1 MNIDCK
7 ETAYDEA
14 YLKDVI
20 NVHCFLFSQLAQN
33 RQYNIFSMIDVYMQH
48 SDIRRKM
55 DEGNWSALNKG
66 YKQLLNSIDFSMCE
80 PNEDKT
86 EVDNILLGWMAT
98 VYVML
103 QWKYKL
109 FSAEISMKLSAK
121 ELCKTYDPLHETS
134 YENACEKLYYRYLF

>member
-1 MNIDCK
+1 MNVDCK
-7 ETAYDEA
+7 DAAYDEA

-66 YKQLLNSIDFSMCE
+66 YKQLMNSIDYSMCK
-80 PNEDKT
+80 PDEDKT

-103 QWKYKL
+103 QWKYNL
-109 FSAEISMKLSAK
+109 FSSEISMKLSAE
-121 ELCKTYDPLHETS
+121 ELCKTYNPLHEIS

>member
-1 MNIDCK
+1 MNVDYK
-7 ETAYDEA
+7 DAAYDEA
-14 YLKDVI
+14 YLRDVI

-33 RQYNIFSMIDVYMQH
+33 KQYNIFSMIDVYMQH

-66 YKQLLNSIDFSMCE
+66 YKQLLNSIDYSMCD
-80 PNEDKT
+80 PDEDKT

-103 QWKYKL
+103 QWKYNL
-109 FSAEISMKLSAK
+109 FSSEISMKLSAK
-121 ELCKTYDPLHETS
+121 ELCKTYNPLHEIS

>member
-1 MNIDCK
+1 MDYG
-7 ETAYDEA
+7 EVAYNEA

-20 NVHCFLFSQLAQN
+20 NVHSFLFSQLTQIK
-33 RQYNIFSMIDVYMQH
+33 QYDIFSMIDAYMRH

-66 YKQLLNSIDFSMCE
+66 CKQLLNSIDFSACE
-80 PNEDKT
+80 PDKDKT
-86 EVDNILLGWMAT
+86 EIDSILLGWMAT

-103 QWKYKL
+103 QWKYRL
-109 FSAEISMKLSAK
+109 FSSEISMKLSAK
-121 ELCKTYDPLHETS
+121 ELCKTYNPLHEIS

>member
-1 MNIDCK
+1 MNMDCG
-7 ETAYDEA
+7 EVAYNEA

-20 NVHCFLFSQLAQN
+20 NVHSFLFLQLAKIK
-33 RQYNIFSMIDVYMQH
+33 QYDIFSMIDAYMRH

-66 YKQLLNSIDFSMCE
+66 YKQLLNSIDFSTCE
-80 PNEDKT
+80 PDKNKT
-86 EVDNILLGWMAT
+86 EVDSILLGWMAT

-103 QWKYKL
+103 QWKYRL
-109 FSAEISMKLSAK
+109 FSSEISMKLSAR
-121 ELCKTYDPLHETS
+121 ELCKTYNPLHEIS